1 MAEIRHRNYQEFLAY
16 WKGRGDLDQT
26 NLFYRAMLE
35 TLEDAAAKER
45 IGQHVDP
52 TTIFHT
58 SIKKAETF
66 RKVVQDAIQIRSSSH
81 AVSSSPDSGS
91 DSNFME
97 R

>member
-35 TLEDAAAKER
+35 TLEDAAAKEQ

-52 TTIFHT
+52 ATIFDT
-58 SIKKAETF
+58 SLKKAQVF
-66 RKVVQDAIQIRSSSH
+66 ARIVKVT
-81 AVSSSPDSGS
+81 P
-91 DSNFME
+91 
-97 R
+97 